1 MEIKLID
8 PEISPQPCGLDNYFE
23 VEVAGILP
31 PEYEDTLMGNEVTFA
46 GVDCFTLTSFKM
58 YRSKFEFG
66 MIRKVTM
73 LCFMTA
79 DRMRTFMR
87 EVPNC
92 TIYDV
97 MPYGDIKYDLTVETK
112 PERLKFDNAIDCLE
126 LEI

>member
-66 MIRKVTM
+66 MIR
-73 LCFMTA
+73 
-79 DRMRTFMR
+79 MRTFMR